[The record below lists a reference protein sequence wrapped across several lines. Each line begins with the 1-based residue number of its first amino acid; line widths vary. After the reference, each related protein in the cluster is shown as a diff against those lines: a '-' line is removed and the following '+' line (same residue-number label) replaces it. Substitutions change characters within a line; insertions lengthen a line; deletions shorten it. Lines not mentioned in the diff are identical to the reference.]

1 MRVYGGIDLHSNN
14 CYLVIIDDEERVL
27 FEKRLRNDLKEILLA
42 LSSFRE
48 RMAGIVVESTF
59 NWYWLVDGLMDA
71 GYKVHLANTSAIQ
84 QYEGLKY
91 SDDKSDAC
99 WLAKMLLMKILP
111 EGFIYPKEDR
121 AVRDLLR
128 KRSQLVRHRV
138 AHALSIQNLMA
149 RNLGR
154 RIGVP
159 EIQRLSEGEANDLF
173 DSEDLAMAVQCNLSV
188 YRCLSG
194 EIELLERAIL
204 AKARTHPL
212 FDLLQSVAGVGK
224 ILGLTILLETGDIT
238 RFAGPGNYASYC
250 RCVGSAR
257 LSNGKRKGQ
266 GNTKNGNKFLAWAF
280 VEAANYAVRY
290 YPEIQRFYERKK
302 SKTNGIVAV
311 KAVSHKLARAAY
323 HVMKDA
329 APFHLQRAFA

>member
-14 CYLVIIDDEERVL
+14 CYLVVIDDEERVL

-42 LSSFRE
+42 LSPFRE

-59 NWYWLVDGLMDA
+59 NWYWLVDGLMGA
-71 GYKVHLANTSAIQ
+71 GYKVHLANTMAIQ
-84 QYEGLKY
+84 QYKGLKY
-91 SDDKSDAC
+91 SDDKSDAR
-99 WLAKMLLMKILP
+99 WLARMLRMKILP

-128 KRSQLVRHRV
+128 KRGQLVRHRV
-138 AHALSIQNLMA
+138 AHALSIQNLLA

-154 RIGVP
+154 QFGMQ
-159 EIQRLSEGEANDLF
+159 EIRRLSEGAVEDLLNC
-173 DSEDLAMAVQCNLSV
+173 EDLAMAVQCNLSV
-188 YRCLSG
+188 FRCLSG

-204 AKARTHPL
+204 AKARVHPL
-212 FDLLQSVAGVGK
+212 FEVLQSVAGVGK
-224 ILGLTILLETGDIT
+224 ILGLTILLETGDIA
-238 RFAGPGNYASYC
+238 RFGGPGNYASYC

-266 GNTKNGNKFLAWAF
+266 GNTKNGNKYLSWAF
-280 VEAANYAVRY
+280 IEAANLAVRH

-302 SKTNGIVAV
+302 AKTNGIVAV
-311 KAVSHKLARAAY
+311 KAVAHKLSRAAY